1 MENNIRAARSVQPQK
16 EKGKGGIRRLSL
28 RFLETVTAV
37 YLFLVALEVL
47 SGAFVGMGDGAVSDL
62 IRTTDNPF
70 IGLFLGLLATA
81 ILQSSS
87 LTTSIVVSLLASG
100 AFGAASDP
108 ETISRAV
115 PFILGANIGT
125 TITSSIVS
133 LGHIANIKEFR
144 RALEAATLHDIFNIL
159 TVVVV
164 LPLELMFGVLSK
176 AAVFLAESLF
186 VGGNSNV
193 GESLRFV
200 KVLTQPASEGFA
212 GFNQGL
218 FGTGAEGVIVACII
232 GLFGLFLSLR
242 WVTLIVKRPLR
253 GSVEKRLER
262 RLFSSP
268 LRSFGWGLGLTAAVQ
283 SSSLTTSFTV
293 PLVASG
299 RVSLSQAFPF
309 IMGANVGTTV
319 TALIVALLSSSS
331 ANPVAA
337 LAIAFCHLLFN
348 FYGVLIF
355 LPFRRIRFIPVWL
368 ATKLGNATATNRMFG
383 VGYLLVIFFLIPFTL
398 IALNQAMGNGNKP
411 AELQANEKSV
421 ITTPEAEAHPYID
434 PIRNSQPGGEH

>member
-1 MENNIRAARSVQPQK
+1 MEKDTRGVNSRPIQK
-16 EKGKGGIRRLSL
+16 DKGKGGIRRLFL
-28 RFLETVTAV
+28 RILETMAAV
-37 YLFLVALEVL
+37 YLFLIALEIL
-47 SGAFVGMGDGAVSDL
+47 SSAFVGMGEGAVSGL
-62 IRTTDNPF
+62 IQSTDNPF

-133 LGHIANIKEFR
+133 LGHIANIQEFR

-176 AAVFLAESLF
+176 TAVFLAESFF
-186 VGGNSNV
+186 VGGYSNV

-200 KVLTQPASEGFA
+200 KVVTRPVSEGFTD
-212 GFNQGL
+212 FNQGL
-218 FGTGAEGVIVACII
+218 FGTGAEGVVVACIL

-368 ATKLGNATATNRMFG
+368 ASKLGNATARNRMFG

-398 IALNQAMGNGNKP
+398 IALNQAMSTHSAP
-411 AELQANEKSV
+411 AEPKAIEKPV
-421 ITTPEAEAHPYID
+421 VTNPNAQAHPYVSPAEAPRPD
-434 PIRNSQPGGEH
+434 RER